1 MKLKS
6 LIICV
11 LITMGFGLHIN
22 RSIPNNSLL
31 TISLGNP
38 VLAQA
43 SLENKGMEATR
54 VYCHALEVHRWI
66 CQPTN
71 KEVGCG
77 DLTGC
82 Q

>member
-6 LIICV
+6 LIICAI
-11 LITMGFGLHIN
+11 LTLGFGIN
-22 RSIPNNSLL
+22 MNRNIPNNSLL

-43 SLENKGMEATR
+43 SLENKGMEATQ
-54 VYCHALEVHRWI
+54 VWCAALKRHGWI
-66 CQPTN
+66 CQPTDL
-71 KEVGCG
+71 EVGCG
-77 DLTGC
+77 DLKGC